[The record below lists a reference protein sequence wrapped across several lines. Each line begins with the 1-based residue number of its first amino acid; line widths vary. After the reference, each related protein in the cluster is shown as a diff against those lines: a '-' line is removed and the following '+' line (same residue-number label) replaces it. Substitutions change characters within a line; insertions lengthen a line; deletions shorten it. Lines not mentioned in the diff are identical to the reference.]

1 MGSIFSS
8 VGNGAATAG
17 AAGKCPMNSSRG
29 VDHIVLLKVK
39 SDATDEQ
46 IRALIDGVNALIRID
61 GVLSVSIGKVFVEEW
76 MADRTKGHTYALRVR
91 LQNKQALYRYQED
104 EGHKKL
110 LKEVVAPIL
119 SELPPTAVDFESTL
133 VM

>member
-1 MGSIFSS
+1 MKSS
-8 VGNGAATAG
+8 TGI
-17 AAGKCPMNSSRG
+17 
-29 VDHIVLLKVK
+29 DHIVLLKVK

-46 IRALIDGVNALIRID
+46 TQALVDGVNALIRID
-61 GVLSVSIGKVFVEEW
+61 GVLSVSIGKVFVEDW

-91 LQNKQALYRYQED
+91 LKDKESLHRYQED

-119 SELPPTAVDFESTL
+119 SELPPTAVDFESNL
-133 VM
+133 IM

>member
-1 MGSIFSS
+1 MGSTLSS
-8 VGNGAATAG
+8 SAAAV
-17 AAGKCPMNSSRG
+17 AAAKKCPVNSSKG
-29 VDHIVLLKVK
+29 VDHVVLLKVK
-39 SDATDEQ
+39 SDATKQQ
-46 IRALIDGVNALIRID
+46 IQALIDGVNALIRID
-61 GVLSVSIGKVFVEEW
+61 GVLSVSIGKVFVEDW

-91 LQNKQALYRYQED
+91 LKDKQSLHRYQED
-104 EGHKKL
+104 EGHKQL

>member
-1 MGSIFSS
+1 
-8 VGNGAATAG
+8 
-17 AAGKCPMNSSRG
+17 MNTSKG
-29 VDHIVLLKVK
+29 VDHLVLLKVK
-39 SDATDEQ
+39 SDATDQQ
-46 IRALIDGVNALIRID
+46 IQTLIDGVNELIRID

-91 LQNKQALYRYQED
+91 LQDKQSLHRYQED
-104 EGHKKL
+104 EGHKRL

-119 SELPPTAVDFESTL
+119 SELPPTVVDFESTL

>member
-1 MGSIFSS
+1 MGSALSS
-8 VGNGAATAG
+8 S
-17 AAGKCPMNSSRG
+17 KCPMNTSKG
-29 VDHIVLLKVK
+29 VDHVVLLKVK
-39 SDATDEQ
+39 SDATDQQ
-46 IRALIDGVNALIRID
+46 IQTLIDGVNALIRID

-91 LQNKQALYRYQED
+91 LQDKQSLHRYQED
-104 EGHKKL
+104 EGHKQL

>member
-1 MGSIFSS
+1 MEPDGA
-8 VGNGAATAG
+8 GNGE
-17 AAGKCPMNSSRG
+17 CPMKSSTG
-29 VDHIVLLKVK
+29 IDHIVLLKVK

-46 IRALIDGVNALIRID
+46 TQALVDGVNALIRID
-61 GVLSVSIGKVFVEEW
+61 GVLSVSIGKVFVEDW

-91 LQNKQALYRYQED
+91 LKDKESLHRYQED

-119 SELPPTAVDFESTL
+119 SELPPTAVDFESNL
-133 VM
+133 IM

>member
-8 VGNGAATAG
+8 VGTGAATAG

-46 IRALIDGVNALIRID
+46 IRTLIDGVNALIRID

>member
-1 MGSIFSS
+1 MGSAFSS
-8 VGNGAATAG
+8 VGTGAATAG

-29 VDHIVLLKVK
+29 VDHIVHLKVK

>member
-1 MGSIFSS
+1 MGSALSFAAASAD
-8 VGNGAATAG
+8 GATA
-17 AAGKCPMNSSRG
+17 KCPMDSSKG
-29 VDHIVLLKVK
+29 VDHVVLLKVK
-39 SDATDEQ
+39 SEATDQQ
-46 IRALIDGVNALIRID
+46 IQALIDGVNALIRID

-91 LQNKQALYRYQED
+91 LQDKQALHRYQED